1 MFQLR
6 VGKIGS
12 ILRVK
17 KLLLK
22 DSDGDDDDDNV
33 KIRDV
38 QRPIVKMTFLL
49 SLISTTA
56 ATTTMV
62 VAASMTTPA
71 SRDVLWPSFTY
82 FNVVTRS
89 ALRMLPKIFNLNGK
103 KLKMTFAVN
112 THLLSKGTYQCTG
125 DSSLDSEA

>member
-12 ILRVK
+12 ILSVK

-22 DSDGDDDDDNV
+22 DSDGDDDDV

-56 ATTTMV
+56 VTTTMV
-62 VAASMTTPA
+62 VAASMKTPV
-71 SRDVLWPSFTY
+71 SRDVL
-82 FNVVTRS
+82 
-89 ALRMLPKIFNLNGK
+89 
-103 KLKMTFAVN
+103 
-112 THLLSKGTYQCTG
+112 
-125 DSSLDSEA
+125 